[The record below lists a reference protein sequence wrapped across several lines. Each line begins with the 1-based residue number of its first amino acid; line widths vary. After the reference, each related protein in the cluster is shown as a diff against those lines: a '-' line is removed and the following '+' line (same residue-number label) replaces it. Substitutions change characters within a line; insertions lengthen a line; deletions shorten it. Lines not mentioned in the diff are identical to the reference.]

1 MTEQPTLHATITRR
15 PTGYEVAAVLDRHG
29 DGRLVLEEA
38 ADSYEDAEEILHAFA
53 SQNEF
58 PWYRATVIQQ

>member
-1 MTEQPTLHATITRR
+1 MTVQPTLQAIITRR
-15 PTGYEVAAVLDRHG
+15 PTGYEIAAVLDKHG
-29 DGRLVLEEA
+29 AGRFVLEEA